1 MSAFKQFTTKD
12 VTITPFDANKGFSY
26 VGTAMTAS
34 NVGIEVYLGQNSDTN
49 TFISSSATPTGFVSI
64 QNTTGVYGSVK
75 QLYYTNYLTS
85 SKGDLAV
92 TQSIIPGVTREDD
105 RFVGQIN
112 APRFENYLQSST
124 TQSRH
129 FPTGSDSEGDI
140 SVISIP
146 AKLFGENI
154 VPYTFE
160 TTYTSSGGLGFK
172 ITDDGEGNLTIIS
185 VTGSAGYGAGTYGS
199 AVYGAEGGNVGDV
212 VGQIFYSHGIA
223 VFTTSSMAALG
234 AEMNASLTNLNSL
247 KVSFSSSI
255 RIYENQYRCTINENE
270 FQYSLNPTLLSGS
283 LDDVYYDFVTGSYFS
298 PYITAVGLYN
308 ENNELLAV
316 GKLSNPTP
324 ISQYTDTTIVVGFDT

>member
-34 NVGIEVYLGQNSDTN
+34 NVGIEVYSGQNSDTT
-49 TFISSSATPTGFVSI
+49 TFISSSSTPTGFVNI
-64 QNTTGVYGSVK
+64 QNTTGVYNSIK

-92 TQSIIPGVTREDD
+92 TESIVPGVTREDD

-112 APRFENYLQSST
+112 TPRFENYLQSST

-129 FPTGSDSEGDI
+129 FPTGIGDEGDL

-146 AKLFGENI
+146 GKLFGENI

-160 TTYTSSGGLGFK
+160 TVYTSSGGLGFK
-172 ITDDGEGNLTIIS
+172 VTDDGEGNLTIIS
-185 VTGSAGYGAGTYGS
+185 VTGSSGYGTGTYGS
-199 AVYGAEGGNVGDV
+199 AVYGDEGGNVGQV

-234 AEMNASLTNLNSL
+234 SEMSASLTNLDNL
-247 KVSFSSSI
+247 QISFSSSI

-316 GKLSNPTP
+316 GKLSNPIP